1 MPSWYSPKLFFDK
14 GIDVNSRK
22 FNDAKVT
29 VISVNKKNNETFD
42 RVINI
47 MVQIYAAKHFF
58 WENDRILKLYVCTH
72 TNCSLLASQKLE
84 EMTFWE
90 SSNIRL
96 SQAFILMVS
105 HHVITCLALH
115 GKQII
120 KKKYTENPSNKL

>member
-58 WENDRILKLYVCTH
+58 
-72 TNCSLLASQKLE
+72 
-84 EMTFWE
+84 
-90 SSNIRL
+90 
-96 SQAFILMVS
+96 
-105 HHVITCLALH
+105 
-115 GKQII
+115 
-120 KKKYTENPSNKL
+120 